1 MFKLL
6 LSRGTVMNKIYQTK
20 FNKLTGTTVV
30 CSELVKRACKVTATV
45 SFLAA
50 STTAF
55 ADDCTPDANGSYL
68 VGDNNGVN
76 SSCNNIGATT
86 VKQSGNAEFYILT
99 RSKLHDTL
107 EVGETVL
114 NANVTGSYTGLG
126 NQYSYEHNGA
136 KIEAGNL
143 NFTINGNGNIQGISS
158 HSGVNI
164 TAKDVELNITDNY
177 TSGNNSS
184 DGVASY
190 GILAGSSV
198 NSSET
203 NSTRDKYTTI
213 KVNRLKI
220 NQTTKGKGGKATPIL
235 NNGIRVIQ
243 GAANGRQGEGSAG
256 KVIVNDDLDMT
267 LIGNRA
273 IGIYVSGNKNNH
285 GDAESRGP
293 NGELTPIVI
302 LNGKDNRIIIQKG
315 DELNNLQ
322 WDSSAVK
329 LGKVRNTGSGAG
341 ILESHG
347 KLEIDTTNALHGGG
361 IKMLRNSVLKA
372 DYDGSSTIINT
383 NGYALEIGTHDDR
396 NSSGKFEQAASKNV
410 MASFKNAKFTT
421 TGTSM
426 DPNVNGSVGRKDLIF
441 VDQGQVNTVL
451 NFSGDETN
459 LTANDNGYILN
470 VSGNY
475 TAAGYDFLSNTY
487 DNVGNEK
494 GHEDYQASS
503 VTFNAYDK
511 GSMTGLVSK
520 GTVKT
525 EENQK
530 TDNSVGEPT
539 LNLNLSNGFTWNLKK
554 NGSENTAKFNKLT
567 LSNGAVL
574 NAAWDDNGGN
584 NFILEGDVENKGGII
599 SLDNKNHAKYDDH
612 LTIIGDYIGSDDG
625 SSVVKMN
632 TLWNAPG
639 GEDGENSESDKLTIL
654 GNAFGVTHVVAVN
667 KDGNENIIDGNV
679 KQVEHILNTI
689 PVINVSVHDDHMAF
703 QGTAKTSG
711 AIEVQL
717 AKRQSSNG
725 DDYYYWTMEARRKDP
740 GDTGGGDTGGGD
752 TGGGDTGGGDTG
764 GGDTGGGSGKDPGG
778 TGKVIYANAVAGYV
792 AMPRV
797 NQEQGFASVGT
808 LHERRGAYLNADAE
822 NCSNCENQSDKFIH
836 GQTWSR
842 IYGKHLKQDGKDR
855 LNLDT
860 DIAGIQIGHDFLNKF
875 NDNGSHNHTG
885 VYIAYSRGNT
895 DFSDEYH
902 SENGLIS
909 ADKYTGKGK
918 SDAVSVGITNTFYMP
933 NNSYVDL
940 VGQVSYLHNKY
951 EARDGNNPDSQDGW
965 GVALSAEAGR
975 AFELGK
981 SASDTG
987 SWKIEP
993 QAQLVYQYINLDSF
1007 NDKYRHID
1015 QNGQD
1020 ALRGRVGVRLGYDE
1034 VNANA
1039 SSVNFYAIGNI
1050 WYDFIN
1056 PGNVDIGKDSLR
1068 EKYAKTWGEVGL
1080 GLKVAIPKNSFING
1094 DVRYEHD
1101 FGSTKRKGFRG
1112 NLSVEHKW

>member
-1 MFKLL
+1 
-6 LSRGTVMNKIYQTK
+6 MNKIYQTK
-20 FNKLTGTTVV
+20 FNKLTGTTVA
-30 CSELVKRACKVTATV
+30 CSELVKRACKITATV

-55 ADDCTPDANGSYL
+55 ADDCTSDTNGSYL
-68 VGDNNGVN
+68 VGDKNGVN
-76 SSCNNIGATT
+76 SSCNNIAANDNP
-86 VKQSGNAEFYILT
+86 VEQSGNAEFYILT
-99 RSKLHDTL
+99 RSKLHGTL
-107 EVGETVL
+107 KVGDNVL
-114 NANVTGSYTGLG
+114 NANVNGSYTGLG
-126 NQYSYEHNGA
+126 NQYSYGYNGA

-143 NFTINGNGNIQGISS
+143 DFTINGNGNIQGISS
-158 HSGVNI
+158 HSGVDI
-164 TAKDVELNITDNY
+164 TAGNVTLNITDNY
-177 TSGNNSS
+177 TGNNSS

-190 GILAGSSV
+190 GILAGSTV

-203 NSTRDKYTTI
+203 NSTSGKYTTI
-213 KVNRLKI
+213 EVNKLTI
-220 NQTTKGKGGKATPIL
+220 NQTTKGNGGKATPIL

-243 GAANGRQGEGSAG
+243 GAANGHQGDGSAG
-256 KVIVNDDLDMT
+256 RVIVNGDLDMT
-267 LIGNRA
+267 LTGNRA

-285 GDAESRGP
+285 GDAESEGP
-293 NGELTPIVI
+293 NGELTPIVV
-302 LNGKDNRIIIQKG
+302 LNGENNYITIKKG
-315 DELNNLQ
+315 DELNNKNQQ

-341 ILESHG
+341 ILESHHN
-347 KLEIDTTNALHGGG
+347 LYIDTTDALHGSG

-372 DYDGSSTIINT
+372 DYADSSTTIKT
-383 NGYALEIGTHDDR
+383 NGYALEIGTHDDK
-396 NSSGKFEQAASKNV
+396 NSSGKLEQAASKNV
-410 MASFKNAKFTT
+410 MASFKNAVFTT

-426 DPNVNGSVGRKDLIF
+426 DPNVSGSVGRKDLIF

-451 NFSGDETN
+451 NFSGDKTD

-475 TAAGYDFLSNTY
+475 TADGYEFFSKTY
-487 DNVGNEK
+487 DEAGNEK

-503 VTFNAYDK
+503 VTFNAYGK

-520 GTVKT
+520 GAVKT

-530 TDNSVGEPT
+530 SDNSAGEPT
-539 LNLNLSNGFTWNLKK
+539 LNLNLSDGFTWNLKK

-574 NAAWDDNGGN
+574 NAAWDDGGGN

-612 LTIIGDYIGSDDG
+612 LTITGDYTGSDDG

-639 GEDGENSESDKLTIL
+639 GEDGENSDSDKLTIL
-654 GNAFGVTHVVAVN
+654 GAAFGVTQVVAVD

-689 PVINVSVHDDHMAF
+689 PVINVGVHDDHMAF

-711 AIEVQL
+711 ATEVQL
-717 AKRQSSNG
+717 AKRQNGNG
-725 DDYYYWTMEARRKDP
+725 DDYYWTMEAKRKDTEEP
-740 GDTGGGDTGGGD
+740 
-752 TGGGDTGGGDTG
+752 
-764 GGDTGGGSGKDPGG
+764 
-778 TGKVIYANAVAGYV
+778 GKVIYADAVAGYV

-918 SDAVSVGITNTFYMP
+918 SDAVSVGVTNTFYMP

-951 EARDGNNPDSQDGW
+951 IARDGNNPDSQNGW

-981 SASDTG
+981 SASVTG

-993 QAQLVYQYINLDSF
+993 QVQLVYQYIDLDSF
-1007 NDKYRHID
+1007 NDKYRQVD

-1020 ALRGRVGVRLGYDE
+1020 ALRGRVGVRLGYDG

-1039 SSVNFYAIGNI
+1039 RPVTFYAIGNI
-1050 WYDFIN
+1050 WHDFIN
-1056 PGNVDIGKDSLR
+1056 PGSVDIGKDSLR

-1080 GLKVAIPKNSFING
+1080 GLKIALAKNSFINS
-1094 DVRYEHD
+1094 DIRYEHD
-1101 FGSTKRKGFRG
+1101 FGSTKREGYRG
-1112 NLSVEHKW
+1112 NLSVEHRW